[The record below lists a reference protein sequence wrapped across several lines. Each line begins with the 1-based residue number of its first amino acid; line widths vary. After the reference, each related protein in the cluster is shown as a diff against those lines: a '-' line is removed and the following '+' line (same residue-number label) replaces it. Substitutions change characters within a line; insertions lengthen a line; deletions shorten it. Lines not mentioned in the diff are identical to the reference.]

1 MSNEPARTLTFPE
14 LAEARRATEAISKYL
29 QSQLVSY
36 LETLRPL
43 FEPER
48 LLGKHAGGK
57 AVVSH
62 GDKSLAQVQ
71 QSYGALTGK
80 PFDLPREF
88 DAGWLTH
95 IDSTLELYRWEYVHE
110 ASAGSGQPKQ
120 IAMTHPARWVLG
132 YKSGATLS
140 QIQRGLV
147 TRSERQPELLKKFV
161 VNALVLNGLVA
172 RNTGLTSLLTAL
184 RFDVRVEELPAFGKL
199 PLVTITAQLPTF
211 RPADDLIMTAVSF
224 SGVPAFIE
232 LIGLDTIRNLED
244 PLKAK
249 IEELLAAEGIK
260 VAAPATPAA

>member
-1 MSNEPARTLTFPE
+1 MSTDPAQPARTLTFPE
-14 LAEARRATEAISKYL
+14 LAEARRATEAISRYL
-29 QSQLVSY
+29 QSQLVTY

-48 LLGKHAGGK
+48 LLGKYAGGK
-57 AVVSH
+57 TVVSH
-62 GDKSLAQVQ
+62 GDKSLATVQ
-71 QSYGALTGK
+71 QNYAALTGK
-80 PFDLPREF
+80 PFDVPREF
-88 DAGWLTH
+88 DPAWLTQ

-110 ASAGSGQPKQ
+110 ASAGGGAAKP

-132 YKSGATLS
+132 YKFGGTLAQIKSGLANRT
-140 QIQRGLV
+140 
-147 TRSERQPELLKKFV
+147 ERQPELTKKFV
-161 VNALVLNGLVA
+161 VNALVLNGLIG

-184 RFDVRVEELPAFGKL
+184 RFDIRVEELPGFGKL

-211 RPADDLIMTAVSF
+211 RPADDLILTAVSF

-249 IEELLAAEGIK
+249 IESLLAAEGITL
-260 VAAPATPAA
+260 APPAA